1 MNEPK
6 FKIGDYVK
14 QNPVGIVKKII
25 ETQPPDKDNNHDKSH
40 WYKLEDSFGWEPE
53 FKLVLSKEEN
63 LSLSHDKSQQ
73 KKIDA
78 LEKELQAEREK
89 SEQQFDLGYKHGVR
103 EGRGD

>member
-1 MNEPK
+1 VSGCEK
-6 FKIGDYVK
+6 CKDAFIFHRDYKRGDNKKVFSHSDIIK
-14 QNPVGIVKKII
+14 GIEKY
-25 ETQPPDKDNNHDKSH
+25 E
-40 WYKLEDSFGWEPE
+40 
-53 FKLVLSKEEN
+53 
-63 LSLSHDKSQQ
+63 